1 MYGLQFRLKKL
12 CCLYTRFINKNTKY
26 FFLQNNT
33 YKPKALV
40 IVSGREKYI
49 YDPNSKIE
57 FFD

>member
-1 MYGLQFRLKKL
+1 MVCNLELENYIVYICALSIKTWL
-12 CCLYTRFINKNTKY
+12 
-26 FFLQNNT
+26 LQNNT

-49 YDPNSKIE
+49 YDLNSKIQ